1 MKKIALFQVISIAW
15 ELLILDSNNL
25 VLFTRLRNK
34 RQLKKIQAL
43 MGEYRTFGNSFCVN
57 RINFNLN
64 EKRAHVLWSFI
75 CSFDM
80 SPSFFSFLAVI

>member
-43 MGEYRTFGNSFCVN
+43 MGEYRTIKIVDSREGKVEDKKE
-57 RINFNLN
+57 I
-64 EKRAHVLWSFI
+64 
-75 CSFDM
+75 
-80 SPSFFSFLAVI
+80 